1 MKNPQQLQFNFK
13 PRDATPEEVQK
24 WQEEELEPLGRIQIP
39 FVAFMAFVQVFV
51 FGSMLAT
58 FWLIDKGFNG

>member
-1 MKNPQQLQFNFK
+1 MRNPQQLQFNFK

-39 FVAFMAFVQVFV
+39 FVAFYKYLYL
-51 FGSMLAT
+51 GLC
-58 FWLIDKGFNG
+58 